1 MSERKVEAFE
11 HISGAPTGVDATLA
25 PTPLVSMARRR
36 QLVAPKWHRRRKVWR
51 ERNIG
56 AIRGYTS
63 PGCHTSAWVKRAR
76 KSLCTHSDQNRG
88 GNSGREA
95 YKELAGTPH
104 KWLNRARNLVL
115 PEKLVETVGI
125 ATLPTNFSSRGRPA
139 RTDSRRR
146 RPSTP
151 VGNPPRA
158 GVYVWRWDCQ
168 SWGTFPEGPGT
179 GWSTGW
185 CSGGAR
191 AGPSSKNSSVG
202 NE

>member
-63 PGCHTSAWVKRAR
+63 PGCHTSAWVNRAR

-95 YKELAGTPH
+95 YKELPGTPH
-104 KWLNRARNLVL
+104 KWLNRTRSLVL

-125 ATLPTNFSSRGRPA
+125 ATLPTNFSSRGRP
-139 RTDSRRR
+139 T
-146 RPSTP
+146 
-151 VGNPPRA
+151 RA
-158 GVYVWRWDCQ
+158 GSYVWRWDCQ
-168 SWGTFPEGPGT
+168 SWGTLPEGPGT

-185 CSGGAR
+185 FSGGAR